1 MSRKTF
7 RVRYKANLKM
17 SSKSRNPPKKKG
29 KQMKKTRIAIVR
41 SEFNREITGKMEEA
55 ARRQAKAKGAEVIGV
70 IIVAGAFDMPLA
82 LRKAL
87 KNKKADC
94 VVALGA
100 IVKGGTKH
108 DETIAFA
115 LAKTVHELELQY
127 GKPIG
132 FGVMG
137 PGVSREKAQARAKG
151 YAERAVDAALAL
163 AAMQNAMVSS

>member
-1 MSRKTF
+1 
-7 RVRYKANLKM
+7 
-17 SSKSRNPPKKKG
+17 
-29 KQMKKTRIAIVR
+29 MKKMRIAVVR
-41 SEFNREITGKMEEA
+41 SEFNWTITGKMEEA
-55 ARRQAKAKGAEVIGV
+55 AKRRARKKGVEVNEV
-70 IIVAGAFDMPLA
+70 LRVPGAFDMPLA
-82 LRKAL
+82 LSKAL
-87 KNKKADC
+87 KNKKTDA

-127 GKPIG
+127 GKPVG

-137 PGVSREKAQARAKG
+137 PGVSREQAQARAKG

-163 AAMQNAMVSS
+163 AAMQNEKK

>member
-1 MSRKTF
+1 M
-7 RVRYKANLKM
+7 VQ
-17 SSKSRNPPKKKG
+17 
-29 KQMKKTRIAIVR
+29 QMKKMRIAVVR
-41 SEFNREITGKMEEA
+41 SEFNWTITGKMEEA
-55 ARRQAKAKGAEVIGV
+55 AKRRARKKGVEVNEV
-70 IIVAGAFDMPLA
+70 LRVPGAFDMPLA
-82 LRKAL
+82 LSKAL
-87 KNKKADC
+87 KNKKTDA

-127 GKPIG
+127 GKPVG

-137 PGVSREKAQARAKG
+137 PGVSWAQAQARAKG

-163 AAMQNAMVSS
+163 AAMQNEKK